1 MNRGVSRFGGVAHSA
16 RLGLAAAI
24 AAVLAAPAI
33 AQDSGSKRE
42 AGARVELE
50 EVIVTGTKRAESV
63 QEVPIAI
70 TAISGEM
77 MAGTFR
83 NDILSVANL
92 APGVTLGQMAGFR
105 AISGGIRGTGQNS
118 ILVTQDASVAVLVD
132 EFGLNN
138 VQAQFVEN
146 FDVERIE
153 IYRGPQGTLFGKNS
167 TGGAIS
173 IVTKRPVMN
182 EFEGDA
188 ELQYGKF
195 KSNGGAIMKG
205 KLALNIPLIQD
216 KLAMRI
222 TGIYDYDDGP
232 SRNDKVSSHFP
243 TCVPLFDPTCSNGPL
258 APPPGLTY
266 AARGDGQ
273 RVGGTDV
280 FATKVKFLFTPTD
293 NYEAYFFTE
302 FLRDRSDSVP
312 AVNESPAVGEI
323 EKTAVTV
330 PGIIGG
336 PQFYLMPL
344 MGWDGINTTKTSPF
358 HTGISSTCFN
368 IKSYCIPSG
377 HKVSVDGYHLH
388 QKLELDQVTLQLLA
402 GLRKQKEIL
411 PSSYAGEAFS
421 QIFDASRNLKRKQ
434 TQFELRASTK
444 LDGPLNF
451 VTGATYQTDD
461 VDFIAYTN
469 VGFLGVLNADPRWI
483 TDPDMQR
490 TKQDRSTIAAYL
502 DGTWKFTDQFSF
514 TAGARFTRDKKKFHR
529 WGEPGGPCT
538 ALTDPSDQVVVNGQ
552 CLDSRSN
559 FVSRTGISMAELP
572 TYTLPIG
579 ESAFGVNVADSKSW
593 KKVTWRAV
601 ANYQVNEDALA
612 YLSYSTGFISGG
624 YTEQCKSIA
633 TCQPFSPE
641 TNWTLETGLKS
652 RWMDGRVQANLAAYL
667 TRYKDLVR
675 SQVVPFTNAFG
686 VTTQETVNVNA
697 GTSEA
702 YGLEAEISFLA
713 TDSLRFDV
721 NGSYLHHKYK
731 TFVLGLDTD
740 ANPLTPTV
748 ATDLSDLTVPFSPK
762 WKLGASGTYRWNLGA
777 SGTMGLNASV
787 NYQSKGQIS
796 VFNSIYSQMNAHAL
810 VDASLNWTEE
820 EGRYSVTL
828 WGKNL
833 TNKKYRIGSN
843 PVAGLWNMT
852 NWGNPMTYGV
862 EVGVHF

>member
-1 MNRGVSRFGGVAHSA
+1 MNRGESRFDGVGRCA
-16 RLGLAAAI
+16 RFGLAAAV
-24 AAVLAAPAI
+24 AAVLAAPAV
-33 AQDSGSKRE
+33 AQE
-42 AGARVELE
+42 ARGAATARVELE

-63 QEVPIAI
+63 QDVPIAI
-70 TAISGEM
+70 TAISGEA
-77 MAGTFR
+77 MAATFR
-83 NDILSVANL
+83 NDILSIANL

-105 AISGGIRGTGQNS
+105 AVSGGIRGTGQNS

-173 IVTKRPVMN
+173 IVTRRPVMN

-205 KLALNIPLIQD
+205 KLALNVPLIQD
-216 KLAMRI
+216 KLAMRV

-232 SRNDKVSSHFP
+232 YRNDKVSSSFP

-258 APPPGLTY
+258 TPPAGLTY

-312 AVNESPAVGEI
+312 AVNESPAVGEV

-344 MGWDGINTTKTSPF
+344 MGWDGVNTTNTSPF

-368 IKSYCIPSG
+368 VRSYCIPSG
-377 HKVSVDGYHLH
+377 HKVTVDGYHLH

-421 QIFDASRNLKRKQ
+421 QIFDATRNLKRKQ
-434 TQFELRASTK
+434 TQFELRVSTK

-469 VGFLGVLNADPRWI
+469 VGFLGVLNSDPTWI
-483 TDPDMQR
+483 TDPDLQR
-490 TKQDRSTIAAYL
+490 TTQDRSTVAAYL
-502 DGTWKFTDQFSF
+502 DGTWKFTDRFSF

-538 ALTDPSDQVVVNGQ
+538 AATRPQDQVIVGGN

-559 FVSRTGISMAELP
+559 FVSRTGVSLAELP
-572 TYTLPIG
+572 TYTLPAD
-579 ESAFGVNVADSKSW
+579 ESVFGVNIADSKSW

-601 ANYQVNEDALA
+601 ANYQVNNDALA

-633 TCQPFSPE
+633 TCKPFSPE

-667 TRYKDLVR
+667 ARYKDLVR

-686 VTTQETVNVNA
+686 VTTQETVTELQLLKDQNQRYIYETEAALAARLGVQDFLRLA
-697 GTSEA
+697 PHLHGTDGFFGA
-702 YGLEAEISFLA
+702 ILVRA
-713 TDSLRFDV
+713 
-721 NGSYLHHKYK
+721 K
-731 TFVLGLDTD
+731 T
-740 ANPLTPTV
+740 
-748 ATDLSDLTVPFSPK
+748 
-762 WKLGASGTYRWNLGA
+762 
-777 SGTMGLNASV
+777 
-787 NYQSKGQIS
+787 
-796 VFNSIYSQMNAHAL
+796 
-810 VDASLNWTEE
+810 
-820 EGRYSVTL
+820 
-828 WGKNL
+828 
-833 TNKKYRIGSN
+833 
-843 PVAGLWNMT
+843 
-852 NWGNPMTYGV
+852 
-862 EVGVHF
+862 

>member
-1 MNRGVSRFGGVAHSA
+1 MTRSTKGLDA
-16 RLGLAAAI
+16 RVFVRNGLAAAV
-24 AAVLAAPAI
+24 AAALAMPAL
-33 AQDSGSKRE
+33 AQDSGKM
-42 AGARVELE
+42 ELE

-70 TAISGEM
+70 TAISSDVI
-77 MAGTFR
+77 AGTFR
-83 NDILSVANL
+83 NDILSIANL
-92 APGVTLGQMAGFR
+92 APGVTFGQMAGFR

-146 FDVERIE
+146 FDVERVE

-173 IVTKRPVMN
+173 IITKRPVMN
-182 EFEGDA
+182 EFEGSA

-216 KLAMRI
+216 KLAMRV

-232 SRNDKVSSHFP
+232 YRNNKVSSSFP
-243 TCVPLFDPTCSNGPL
+243 NCVPLFDPTCSSGPL
-258 APPPGLTY
+258 TPPPNLTY
-266 AARGDGQ
+266 ASRGDGQ
-273 RVGGTDV
+273 RIGGTDV

-312 AVNESPAVGEI
+312 NVNNSPAVGEV
-323 EKTAVTV
+323 EKTAVSV

-344 MGWDGINTTKTSPF
+344 MGWDGITTTNTDPF
-358 HTGISSTCFN
+358 STGISNTCFN
-368 IKSYCIPSG
+368 VKSWCVPSG

-388 QKLELDQVTLQLLA
+388 QKLELDQVTFQLLA

-411 PSSYAGEAFS
+411 PSSYVGEAFS
-421 QIFDASRNLKRKQ
+421 QIYDATRNLKRKQ
-434 TQFELRASTK
+434 TQLELRASSK
-444 LDGPLNF
+444 LDGPVNF
-451 VTGATYQTDD
+451 VAGATYQTDD
-461 VDFIAYTN
+461 VDFIAYSN
-469 VGFLGVLNADPRWI
+469 IGFLALLTGDSRYL

-490 TKQDRSTIAAYL
+490 TKQDRTTVAAYL
-502 DGTWKFTDQFSF
+502 DGTWKFTDKFSF
-514 TAGARFTRDKKKFHR
+514 TAGARFTRDKKKFQR

-538 ALTDPSDQVVVNGQ
+538 AATDAGDKDFSTGT
-552 CLDSRSN
+552 CLDKRSN
-559 FVSRTGISMAELP
+559 FVSRTGVSLAELP
-572 TYTLPIG
+572 TYVLPG
-579 ESAFGVNVADSKSW
+579 DESVFGVNIADSKAW

-601 ANYQVNEDALA
+601 ANYQVNDDALT

-624 YTEQCKSIA
+624 YTEQCKSVN
-633 TCQPFSPE
+633 TCKPFAPE
-641 TNWTLETGLKS
+641 TNWTLEAGLKS

-667 TRYKDLVR
+667 ARYRNLVR

-686 VTTQETVNVNA
+686 IVTQETVNVNA

-702 YGLEAEISFLA
+702 YGLEAEVSFLA
-713 TDSLRFDV
+713 TDQLRFDL
-721 NGSYLHHKYK
+721 NGSYLRHKYK
-731 TFVLGLDTD
+731 KFVLGLDTD

-748 ATDLSDLTVPFSPK
+748 PTDLSKLTVPFSPK
-762 WKLGASGTYRWNLGA
+762 WKLGASGSYRWNLAAG
-777 SGTMGLNASV
+777 GTLGMNASV
-787 NYQSKGQIS
+787 SYQSKGEIS

-810 VDASLNWTEE
+810 VDASLSWRDAEE
-820 EGRYSVTL
+820 RYSVTL

-833 TNKKYRIGSN
+833 TNKRYRIGSN

-852 NWGNPMTYGV
+852 NWGNPLTYGV
-862 EVGVHF
+862 ELGVNF